1 MAQLITTELDKNLIL
16 LMAEYGKIM
25 KSTLTVIYNYSIF
38 GFNGEMMNDG
48 LMDIACV
55 KFTDDANIDSPT
67 CDQNKL
73 KPAIQ
78 YCENHHNS
86 FAIMTKDFNPIFK
99 ELKLN
104 PDSKVFVTGYYS
116 NGLLVGN
123 EMRMNIGDLV
133 IPVYSSEQYIW
144 AHQMFI
150 IRLSIENRITVFRKD
165 ITDDPQ
171 FQKMISKKAS
181 YGGMFINVD
190 GYREYMNSSIV
201 NMNKGDRVLC
211 SIYDYGNT
219 SLVDIITVK
228 PKKKCE
234 LHSVSVML
242 NMR

>member
-25 KSTLTVIYNYSIF
+25 KSTLTVVYNYSIF

-55 KFTDDANIDSPT
+55 KFTDDANINSPT
-67 CDQNKL
+67 CNHDKL

-78 YCENHHNS
+78 YCENNRGS
-86 FAIMTKDFNPIFK
+86 FAIMTKDFNPILK
-99 ELKLN
+99 ELKSN
-104 PDSKVFVTGYYS
+104 PEDKVFLTGYYS
-116 NGLLVGN
+116 NGILVGT
-123 EMRMNIGDLV
+123 MMQMTIGDLV
-133 IPVYSSEQYIW
+133 VPAYSSEQYIY
-144 AHQMFI
+144 AHQDYILTLGF
-150 IRLSIENRITVFRKD
+150 ENRITVFRKD

-171 FQKMISKKAS
+171 FQEMISKKAS